1 MKTLKFNF
9 LTALVLLL
17 ALNVNAVRISKQV
30 YKNYPVNEVQKLDLS
45 NKYGNVYI
53 ENNRTDSVIVSAEIW
68 VEGNTEKAKRLLN
81 NINVTVNH
89 NGSTVKAVTD
99 IENINN
105 GNTEFSI
112 DYHISVPADRELTIV
127 QKYGNVNMK
136 DLTAKGTFDI
146 KYGELNGQ
154 KLLSPDLT
162 MNIAYSKV
170 KIEEIKDLSLVLHYS
185 KLQLDKGNDLK
196 VETRYSGMNIGDV
209 NQISVDSKYDNY
221 NITSINTLIINSMY
235 TGTSIEK
242 LNTKLSLING
252 YGGFTVKQIPAGFE
266 SINIDNK
273 YAGIKLGI
281 AADATY
287 KLNGKARYSD
297 IKHPEGKLN
306 KMRED
311 QSYEVNGTIG
321 SSENPKS
328 SVVINSSYGAVKLIP

>member
-17 ALNVNAVRISKQV
+17 AMNVNAVRISKQV
-30 YKNYPVNEVQKLDLS
+30 YRNYPVNEVQKLDLS

-81 NINVTVNH
+81 NINVTVNL

-112 DYHISVPADRELTIV
+112 DYHISVPANRELTII

-209 NQISVDSKYDNY
+209 NQINVDSKYDNY

-281 AADATY
+281 AADANY